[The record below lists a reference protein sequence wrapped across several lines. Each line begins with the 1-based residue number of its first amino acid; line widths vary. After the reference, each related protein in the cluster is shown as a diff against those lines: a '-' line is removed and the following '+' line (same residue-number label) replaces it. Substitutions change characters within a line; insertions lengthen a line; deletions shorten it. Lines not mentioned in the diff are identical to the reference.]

1 MAKKTAQSEPTHT
14 EHDCEICGSSSAVEA
29 PFARFYTADQPL
41 HICTGCGFVYIRRR
55 RSAAEIARNWS
66 EVLYKGHYTTAIP
79 AVKCRHVYVAD
90 FINARIGLKGAR
102 VVDIGAGQG
111 QFLGIMRDS
120 YQADCFGIEPSGEN
134 CQILADKGFE
144 HFHGTIEDYAATG
157 RTGFADIVTVVWTL
171 ENCSSCTSMLRQA
184 RALLKP
190 GGHLV
195 VATGS
200 RILVPFKKP
209 LFLYLNETPADT
221 NSFRFSANSL
231 RRVLHVCGFATA
243 HINRYIDTDY
253 LCVIARNE
261 QPAGEA
267 PEGDNFM
274 EVHDFFERWHRD
286 TLHHLGNKDL

>member
-1 MAKKTAQSEPTHT
+1 MTRTSIEAYSEHCC
-14 EHDCEICGSSSAVEA
+14 DICGCDNAVEA
-29 PFARFYTADQPL
+29 PFARFYTKDQPL

-55 RSAAEIARNWS
+55 RSAADIAREWS
-66 EVLYKGHYTTAIP
+66 ESLYKGHYTTSIP

-90 FINARIGLKGAR
+90 FINTRVGLNNAR

-120 YQADCFGIEPSGEN
+120 YGADCFGIEPSAEN
-134 CQILADKGFE
+134 CQILTAKGFK
-144 HFHGTIEDYAATG
+144 HFHGTIEDYAAQSETA
-157 RTGFADIVTVVWTL
+157 FADVVTVVWTL
-171 ENCSSCTSMLRQA
+171 ENCSSCTTMLKQA
-184 RALLKP
+184 NALLKP

-209 LFLYLNETPADT
+209 LHLYLNPTPADT

-231 RRVLHVCGFATA
+231 RRLMHVCGFTPT

-253 LCVIARNE
+253 LCVIAKNE
-261 QPAGEA
+261 QPQEPA
-267 PEGDNFM
+267 PRGDNYM
-274 EVHDFFERWHRD
+274 EVHDFFERWHKD
-286 TLHHLGNKDL
+286 TLHYLDHQDL